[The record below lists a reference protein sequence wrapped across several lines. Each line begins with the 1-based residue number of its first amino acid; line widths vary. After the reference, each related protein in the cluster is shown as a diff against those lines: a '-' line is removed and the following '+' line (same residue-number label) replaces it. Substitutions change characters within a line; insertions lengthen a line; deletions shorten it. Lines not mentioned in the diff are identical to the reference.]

1 MSNVWERLERGWVS
15 GSYRKQTN
23 QTHSCWP
30 WVLPECFISLG
41 LCERT
46 ADVLEAS
53 CGVPNLAPMLR
64 HGRISTLALSPPESA
79 TAWLAV
85 VLVLLPW
92 LSFLPPFLGCLRSVL
107 SSPAT
112 LITLN
117 VSRQVFFCHR
127 HFLVKLTLGDGKP
140 WSHPS
145 LSLLPTCDRDT
156 AGLPMGGQGRWFG
169 AHC

>member
-1 MSNVWERLERGWVS
+1 MSNVWERLERGWIS

-41 LCERT
+41 LCKRT

-53 CGVPNLAPMLR
+53 CGVPNPAPMLR

-92 LSFLPPFLGCLRSVL
+92 LSFLPPFLGWLHPVL

-127 HFLVKLTLGDGKP
+127 HFLVTDTGWREAIGVIL
-140 WSHPS
+140 
-145 LSLLPTCDRDT
+145 LSLLPTRVRDT
-156 AGLPMGGQGRWFG
+156 AGLLMGGQGRWFG